1 LIRNVSSPTSAYG
14 GNEELLKGKKEEE
27 KKHPNQV
34 KVVSCSKN
42 VYAQRSSGVLLPEYR
57 LPTEAEWE
65 YAAAADVGQREYNIY
80 KGKKNTL
87 GLVVTR
93 SGKDKL
99 KEIS

>member
-1 LIRNVSSPTSAYG
+1 
-14 GNEELLKGKKEEE
+14 
-27 KKHPNQV
+27 
-34 KVVSCSKN
+34 

-87 GLVVTR
+87 GLVDIHVRVKTN
-93 SGKDKL
+93 
-99 KEIS
+99 